1 MEIRDLMS
9 IQEASV
15 YLGVSKAVLRK
26 WDNLGKL
33 KSVRNTINN
42 RRFYRKEDLDK
53 VYNINKEEDEGTL

>member
-9 IQEASV
+9 IQEAAE
-15 YLGVSKAVLRK
+15 YLGVSKGVLRK

-53 VYNINKEEDEGTL
+53 VYNINEDKVL